1 MPTSLRR
8 IHSGILQPFTRLEAI
23 EGEAR
28 REQMARLA
36 RDPDLGPL
44 VRTFRRLRHD
54 LIMIGRAA
62 AVPLP
67 DAFRNRLAP
76 PLGA

>member
-28 REQMARLA
+28 QMARLA